1 MPKQREI
8 SPWGDLEPFVF
19 LFREQGE
26 AETRTIT
33 IMNHA
38 TIPDG
43 QYALAD
49 SYCTDPTCD
58 CQRVML
64 NVVNRQQMSQG
75 VLATISYGFDRD
87 DEMAGPFLDSLNPQS
102 EYAQALMDIVS
113 RMLETDAAYVD
124 RLKAHYRQVKDAL
137 ADPSHAIHRTLTR
150 LDKKIKR
157 PSRQRSRPRKYRR
170 R

>member
-1 MPKQREI
+1 MPKQRRI
-8 SPWGDLEPFVF
+8 SPGGDLEPFVF

-38 TIPDG
+38 TLPDG
-43 QYALAD
+43 QYALVD

-64 NVVNRQQMSQG
+64 NVVCRQQASRG
-75 VLATISYGFDRD
+75 VLASIGYGFDRD
-87 DEMAGPFLDSLNPQS
+87 ADMAGPYLDTLNPQS
-102 EYAQALMDIVS
+102 EYAKALLGIVS
-113 RMLETDAAYVD
+113 RMLEQDVAYVD

-137 ADPSHAIHRTLTR
+137 ADPNHSIHRTLAR
-150 LDKKIKR
+150 LDER
-157 PSRQRSRPRKYRR
+157 GQRTPPRRSRPRKYRR